1 MALAAEP
8 RKKLRVGIYKL
19 SWIVFKNQYAYDLQL
34 IHRFPYSIIKK
45 ECLSKFHGHIMNISS
60 RTAGRAGAT
69 TGHLLGPPVLTNQ
82 NFCRTNLKALSNNV
96 CKSLFRI
103 FRMFTWGQSILL

>member
-1 MALAAEP
+1 MAPAAEP

-45 ECLSKFHGHIMNISS
+45 ECLSKFHGHIMNGREGRGNY
-60 RTAGRAGAT
+60 RTS
-69 TGHLLGPPVLTNQ
+69 LGSASIDQSKFLQ
-82 NFCRTNLKALSNNV
+82 NKP
-96 CKSLFRI
+96 
-103 FRMFTWGQSILL
+103 QSTFKQCM